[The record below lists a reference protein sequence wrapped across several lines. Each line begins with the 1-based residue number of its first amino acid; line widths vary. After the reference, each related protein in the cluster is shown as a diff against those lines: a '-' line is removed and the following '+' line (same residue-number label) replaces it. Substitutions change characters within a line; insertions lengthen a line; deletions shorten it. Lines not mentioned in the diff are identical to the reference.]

1 MICKVVDLVAQPK
14 PKRRHQTEFMVCE
27 ILFGV
32 GFALLLPRFFG
43 LDGVLYSMP
52 AADILT
58 ALISAAVI
66 AKTYAEMRE
75 KSAHPANST
84 LIRRR
89 L

>member
-1 MICKVVDLVAQPK
+1 MICKVVKPAAQPK
-14 PKRRHQTEFMVCE
+14 PKRRHQTEFRVRE

-75 KSAHPANST
+75 RKSNAFDAKAAN
-84 LIRRR
+84 
-89 L
+89 